1 MKLSELLNER
11 KGDRSYEALER
22 DCGGVPKAARLQQ
35 IATKPPKTFPDP
47 DSIRGLARGLRVPER
62 VVLAAAA
69 ESLGFLMPQAP
80 SRLEQWIPSERVE
93 DLSPKQID
101 VILGMIE
108 AMTSDEPV
116 SRYVDGGALL
126 FVPNVEAAHGPGEG
140 LLRDVLD
147 AAFPEA
153 YGAEL
158 AAHVYLAKWV
168 GPYLWALADRRPEA
182 LEYREVRAH
191 PLPSAAREGVVA
203 AVNHMG
209 MTIQEWRDAGQ
220 PDVDWVPA
228 TEALVPVAPNE
239 RAGEEHAERSA
250 PTKSARGQR
259 VPNWRAVADGHRIG
273 LARAIDDAVKEGV
286 DPDALDAYLDGHP
299 LGLDDPAA
307 ADARAERI
315 AFEAILS
322 AMEPSRR
329 DPRAVHE
336 ARSDEARFVEAT
348 IRYLEHREGPRE
360 GLPFPTE
367 TADYGLAARRGVV
380 ENPRSEAGEESQD
393 PGGDDPA

>member
-69 ESLGFLMPQAP
+69 ESLGFLMPQEP

-116 SRYVDGGALL
+116 SRYVDGGALI

-158 AAHVYLAKWV
+158 AAHVYLAKRV

-191 PLPSAAREGVVA
+191 PLPSAAR
-203 AVNHMG
+203 
-209 MTIQEWRDAGQ
+209 
-220 PDVDWVPA
+220 
-228 TEALVPVAPNE
+228 
-239 RAGEEHAERSA
+239 RA
-250 PTKSARGQR
+250 
-259 VPNWRAVADGHRIG
+259 WW
-273 LARAIDDAVKEGV
+273 
-286 DPDALDAYLDGHP
+286 
-299 LGLDDPAA
+299 
-307 ADARAERI
+307 
-315 AFEAILS
+315 
-322 AMEPSRR
+322 
-329 DPRAVHE
+329 
-336 ARSDEARFVEAT
+336 
-348 IRYLEHREGPRE
+348 LEHRGEVGAWPEVFDLGRAVGDE
-360 GLPFPTE
+360 RSRLIDE
-367 TADYGLAARRGVV
+367 VLYQVARQRVRRLSG
-380 ENPRSEAGEESQD
+380 R
-393 PGGDDPA
+393 